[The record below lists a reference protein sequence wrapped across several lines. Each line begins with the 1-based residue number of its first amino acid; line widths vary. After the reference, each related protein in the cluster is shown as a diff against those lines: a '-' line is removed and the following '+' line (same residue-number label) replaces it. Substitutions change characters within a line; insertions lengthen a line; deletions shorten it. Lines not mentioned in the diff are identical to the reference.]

1 MAGKRLIKKYANR
14 RLYDATSKK
23 HLTLEELGKLIVDGE
38 DIEIVDDKSGDDIT
52 RQVLLQV
59 IAEQEQGGQPMF
71 SAALLQ
77 TLIRFYGNPMQGL
90 MSTYLENSVATFMQ
104 QQEKWQTQ
112 MGKWLAETPMATMA
126 ELTKKN
132 LDAWQTMQESLFG
145 GLRGGRKADE
155 EDQ

>member
-1 MAGKRLIKKYANR
+1 MAAKRLIKKYANR

-23 HLTLEELGKLIVDGE
+23 HLTLEELGKLIVEGE
-38 DIEIVDDKSGDDIT
+38 DIEIIDDKSGEDIT

-71 SAALLQ
+71 SSDLLQ

-104 QQEKWQTQ
+104 QQEEWQAQ

-132 LDAWQTMQESLFG
+132 LDVFQSMQESLFG
-145 GLRGGRKADE
+145 AFGKDRKPDE
-155 EDQ
+155 ED